1 MRKFTFL
8 VGAAV
13 GYLLGSAAGR
23 QQYEKI
29 KSTASGL
36 WEKPQVQRLVDQ
48 AKSTIDEKT
57 PESLKSYLKDSTS
70 TESGSDSSG
79 SGSGSSGSGST
90 GTDTSGSST
99 GGATGTSATTTG
111 GVTTGSTNPATGTPT
126 PSS

>member
-29 KSTASGL
+29 KSTASGF

-57 PESLKSYLKDSTS
+57 PENLKSYLKASPGS
-70 TESGSDSSG
+70 GSSGSDSSG
-79 SGSGSSGSGST
+79 SDST
-90 GTDTSGSST
+90 GADTSGSST

>member
-36 WEKPQVQRLVDQ
+36 WEKPQVQKLVDQ

-57 PESLKSYLKDSTS
+57 PESLKSYLKP
-70 TESGSDSSG
+70 EGGSSEGGSSSG
-79 SGSGSSGSGST
+79 SGSSSS
-90 GTDTSGSST
+90 DTSGSST

-111 GVTTGSTNPATGTPT
+111 GVTTGSTNPATGSPT

>member
-70 TESGSDSSG
+70 TESGSGSSR
-79 SGSGSSGSGST
+79 SGSGST

>member
-57 PESLKSYLKDSTS
+57 PENLKSYLKASP
-70 TESGSDSSG
+70 ESGSSD
-79 SGSGSSGSGST
+79 SGSSGSGST
-90 GTDTSGSST
+90 GADTSGSST

>member
-57 PESLKSYLKDSTS
+57 PENLKSYLKASP
-70 TESGSDSSG
+70 ESGSSDSG
-79 SGSGSSGSGST
+79 SSDSGSSGSGST
-90 GTDTSGSST
+90 GADTSGSST